1 MKTRTLIMILGFAAL
16 LAIAV
21 AGWVRTPS
29 AVSADT
35 TPLTPAVFSSALNP
49 PPAVSD
55 QVQTDQ
61 AQSAPVRRQY
71 ASVRVAR
78 RHHRPLSHSVAIVA
92 GSAGAGAAIGAL
104 AGGGKGAGIGAL
116 AGGAGGLIYDRLTH
130 ER

>member
-1 MKTRTLIMILGFAAL
+1 MQRRTLIMILGFAAL

-21 AGWVRTPS
+21 AGWVRTPP

-49 PPAVSD
+49 PPTVSD
-55 QVQTDQ
+55 QATE
-61 AQSAPVRRQY
+61 AQSAHVHRQY
-71 ASVRVAR
+71 APVRVVR
-78 RHHRPLSHSVAIVA
+78 RHHRPLSHSLAIIG
-92 GSAGAGAAIGAL
+92 GSAGVGAAVGAL

-130 ER
+130 NR